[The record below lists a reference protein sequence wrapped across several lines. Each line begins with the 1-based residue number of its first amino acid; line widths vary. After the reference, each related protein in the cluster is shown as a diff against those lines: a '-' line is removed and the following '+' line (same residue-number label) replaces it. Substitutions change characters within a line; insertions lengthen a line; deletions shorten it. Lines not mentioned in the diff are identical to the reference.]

1 MNQKRTLSN
10 LISKS
15 PFGSIQV
22 HMEKTKQCA
31 EELLVYIDA
40 ASSNDWDKA
49 TESRQKII
57 QLEKDADGLKAETR
71 DLLPKSLFLF
81 VPRGDLLDLIGLAD
95 EIPNTIK
102 DISGLIYG
110 RKMEIPSQLSG
121 SFKDFV
127 TEAVSAVTTASAAID
142 QLAEVSRLAFGNKAS
157 TELDKIISGLDSQE
171 REIDQLEIV
180 VRQQLFDIEKDFP
193 PIDVM
198 FLYDVINKIGEL
210 ADRAEQL
217 GHRLT
222 LIAVR

>member
-1 MNQKRTLSN
+1 MTSRGTFSE
-10 LISKS
+10 LISRS
-15 PFGSIQV
+15 PFGPIQV
-22 HMEKTKQCA
+22 HMEKTKRCA
-31 EELLVYIDA
+31 EELLIYIDA

-49 TESRQKII
+49 TISRQKII

-71 DLLPKSLFLF
+71 DLLPKGLFLF

-110 RKMEIPSQLSG
+110 RKMKIPSQIST
-121 SFKDFV
+121 SFKDFLS
-127 TEAVSAVTTASAAID
+127 EAVSAVTTASAAID
-142 QLAEVSRLAFGNKAS
+142 QLTEVSRLAFGSKAS
-157 TELDKIISGLDSQE
+157 TELHKIISGLDSQE
-171 REIDQLEIV
+171 REIDQLEVV
-180 VRQQLFDIEKDFP
+180 VRQQLFDIEKNLP
-193 PIDVM
+193 PVDVI

>member
-1 MNQKRTLSN
+1 MNQKRTLSD

-15 PFGSIQV
+15 PFGPIQV
-22 HMEKTKQCA
+22 HMEKSKQCA
-31 EELLVYIDA
+31 EELIVYIDA

-57 QLEKDADGLKAETR
+57 QLEKDADVLKAETR
-71 DLLPKSLFLF
+71 DLLPKGLFLF

-110 RKMEIPSQLSG
+110 IKMEIPSQLSS

-127 TEAVSAVTTASAAID
+127 TEAVSAVSTACCID
-142 QLAEVSRLAFGNKAS
+142 QLTEVSRLAFGNKAS

-180 VRQQLFDIEKDFP
+180 VHS
-193 PIDVM
+193 
-198 FLYDVINKIGEL
+198 NS
-210 ADRAEQL
+210 
-217 GHRLT
+217 
-222 LIAVR
+222 LI

>member
-1 MNQKRTLSN
+1 MNQKRTLSD
-10 LISKS
+10 LISRS
-15 PFGSIQV
+15 PFGPIQV
-22 HMEKTKQCA
+22 HMEKSKQCA
-31 EELLVYIDA
+31 EELIVYIDA

-57 QLEKDADGLKAETR
+57 QLEKDADVLKAETR

-110 RKMEIPSQLSG
+110 RKMEIPSQLSS

-127 TEAVSAVTTASAAID
+127 TEAVSAVSTASAAID

-193 PIDVM
+193 PVDVM

-222 LIAVR
+222 LIAVK